1 MAPVVAAALI
11 AGGTALAGA
20 AANAYSNY
28 KNIEAQA
35 DTNETNLEI
44 FNKQFD
50 YTKNVQAETWR
61 RDDTELQRRVR
72 DAKNAGLSPL
82 AALNG
87 GSSGSI
93 VSQPSAPHLN
103 APIRD
108 SVLSGVNMDSL
119 VDTILAEQKL
129 AIDQQNADTQAR
141 KVSNDKDLAN
151 QKMAQE
157 MKIVDKQLQAAN
169 VQLQMKLEQDESQYS
184 RSRADN
190 LMQFNKTIG
199 LQARTQ
205 DFREKMEVQKYML
218 DDLRSIQEEAKGRT
232 GNLSGSYRLYNDK
245 TAYHTAY
252 AVWARRYA
260 DKVAEVFANPTRT
273 SKATGKSDSV
283 SLSGGL
289 TSPALAGG
297 NASVGGTQSSFGSES
312 SDITANA
319 NAEIIAWLNENP
331 VPIYRPGNY

>member
-1 MAPVVAAALI
+1 MSFAAIAIPAAI
-11 AGGTALAGA
+11 AGAGIA
-20 AANAYSNY
+20 SNMYSNY
-28 KNIEAQA
+28 KNIESQA
-35 DTNETNLEI
+35 DTNETNMAI

-50 YTKNVQAETWR
+50 YTKSIQAETWR
-61 RDDTELQRRVR
+61 RDDSELQRRVH

-87 GSSGSI
+87 GSSGSV
-93 VSQPSAPHLN
+93 VSQPSAPHIN

-108 SVLSGVNMDSL
+108 SVMSGVNMDSL
-119 VDTILAEQKL
+119 VDSMLADRKL
-129 AIDQQNADTQAR
+129 DIEQQNADTQAK
-141 KVSNDKDLAN
+141 KVSNDKELAN

-157 MKIVDKQLQAAN
+157 MQIVDKQLQAAN
-169 VQLQMKLEQDESQYS
+169 AQLQMKLEQDESQYS
-184 RSRADN
+184 RSRADS
-190 LMQFNKTIG
+190 LMQFNKTIA

-205 DFREKMEVQKYML
+205 DHREKMEIQKYLL
-218 DDLRSIQEEAKGRT
+218 DDLKSIQDEARSRT
-232 GNLSGSYRLYNDK
+232 GNLSGSYKIYTDK
-245 TAYHTAY
+245 AAYEAAY

-260 DKVAEVFANPTRT
+260 DKVAEVFANPTRS
-273 SKATGKSDSV
+273 SKSAGKSDSV

-297 NASVGGTQSSFGSES
+297 NASVGGTQSTFGSES
-312 SDITANA
+312 MDITANA

>member
-1 MAPVVAAALI
+1 MSATATAVISALV
-11 AGGTALAGA
+11 AGA
-20 AANAYSNY
+20 GIASNMYSNY
-28 KNIEAQA
+28 KNLESQA
-35 DTNETNLEI
+35 DTNETNMEI

-61 RDDTELQRRVR
+61 RDDSVLQRRVL

-87 GSSGSI
+87 GSSGSV
-93 VSQPSAPHLN
+93 VSQPSAPHIN

-108 SVLSGVNMDSL
+108 SVMSGVNMDSL
-119 VDTILAEQKL
+119 VDSILASRRL
-129 AIDQQNADTQAR
+129 DIDQQNADTQAK
-141 KVSNDKDLAN
+141 KVSNDKEFAT
-151 QKMAQE
+151 QKMEQE
-157 MKIVDKQLQAAN
+157 MQIVDKQLQTAN
-169 VQLQMKLEQDESQYS
+169 AQFQMKLEQDESQYS
-184 RSRADN
+184 RSRADS

-205 DFREKMEVQKYML
+205 DYREKMEIQKYML
-218 DDLRSIQEEAKGRT
+218 DDLKSIQEEARSRT
-232 GNLSGSYRLYNDK
+232 GNLSGSYRLYSDK
-245 TAYHTAY
+245 AAYEAAY

-260 DKVAEVFANPTRT
+260 DKVAEVFANPTRS
-273 SKATGKSDSV
+273 SKSAGKTDSIN
-283 SLSGGL
+283 LSGGL

-297 NASVGGTQSSFGSES
+297 SASVGGTQSTFGSES
-312 SDITANA
+312 LDFTANA

>member
-1 MAPVVAAALI
+1 MSWAAVAIPAII
-11 AGGTALAGA
+11 AGAGIA
-20 AANAYSNY
+20 SNMYSNY
-28 KNIEAQA
+28 KNLEAQA
-35 DTNETNLEI
+35 DTNETNMDI

-50 YTKNVQAETWR
+50 YTKNIQAETWR
-61 RDDTELQRRVR
+61 RDDTELQRRVL

-87 GSSGSI
+87 GASGAV

-103 APIRD
+103 APVRD
-108 SVLSGVNMDSL
+108 SVMSGVNMDSL
-119 VDTILAEQKL
+119 VDTILADRKL
-129 AIDQQNADTQAR
+129 NIEQQNADTQAKR
-141 KVSNDKDLAN
+141 VSNDKELAA
-151 QKMAQE
+151 QKMEQE
-157 MKIVDKQLQAAN
+157 MQIVDKQLQAAN
-169 VQLQMKLEQDESQYS
+169 AQLQMKLEQDESQYS
-184 RSRADN
+184 RSRADS
-190 LMQFNKTIG
+190 LMQFNKTVG

-205 DFREKMEVQKYML
+205 DHREKMEIQKYML
-218 DDLRSIQEEAKGRT
+218 EDIRSLQEEAKSRT
-232 GNLSGSYRLYNDK
+232 GNLSGSYRIYNDK
-245 TAYHTAY
+245 AAYEAAY

-260 DKVAEVFANPTRT
+260 DKVAEVFANPTRS
-273 SKATGKSDSV
+273 SKAIGKSDSIN
-283 SLSGGL
+283 LSGGL